1 MNAPRKLLVKLSK
14 EQELLTTTFIN
25 NCTTY
30 NIITRKSST
39 PIIPLAPF
47 QFSQAYNVYPTNLL
61 LTTY

>member
-1 MNAPRKLLVKLSK
+1 MNEPRKLLVKLSK
-14 EQELLTTTFIN
+14 EQELLATFIN

-39 PIIPLAPF
+39 PIIPLAHF
-47 QFSQAYNVYPTNLL
+47 QFSQAHNVYPTNLL

>member
-1 MNAPRKLLVKLSK
+1 MNEPRKLLVKLSK
-14 EQELLTTTFIN
+14 EQELLTTFIN

-39 PIIPLAPF
+39 PIIPLAQF